1 MADEQSQESLEPGAT
16 RRWRSRLAG
25 FSLWLLAIILMA
37 AAVVYQRTTGPTY
50 PKWGSFSVGG
60 ETFDY
65 ELIRSQETTRAAVVL
80 LPDPGPSVSGT
91 LSWRR
96 YPLKEPFTAT
106 PLRRDAMRVIAAAEA
121 ARRERLAT
129 ELQGKLFAAMAKQP
143 AAGKLEYYIVL
154 DTSAGSLRIPQRD
167 DENIVMRYKD
177 PVPAGILIPHIVFVF
192 LAVLTGMRA
201 GLSALVQPG
210 TVRRY
215 AWVALT
221 GMTIGG
227 MIFGPIVQK
236 YAFGTFWA
244 GFPRGCDLT
253 DNKMLIMWLAWIA
266 AVSAIGLRARP
277 REGPGRVVVILA
289 AIVMM
294 VVYLIPH
301 SMSGSELDYTKLEQG
316 VPAREAIGTGGK

>member
-1 MADEQSQESLEPGAT
+1 VAEQRNHESPERGTT

-25 FSLWLLAIILMA
+25 FSLWLLAIFLMA

-50 PKWGSFSVGG
+50 PKRGNFSVGN

-65 ELIRSQETTRAAVVL
+65 ELVRSQETTRAAVVQ
-80 LPDPGPSVSGT
+80 LPDPGSSVTGT
-91 LSWRR
+91 LFWRR
-96 YPLKEPFTAT
+96 YPLEEPFTAT
-106 PLRRDAMRVIAAAEA
+106 PLQRDATASPGR
-121 ARRERLAT
+121 
-129 ELQGKLFAAMAKQP
+129 LFAPLPKQP

-154 DTSAGSLRIPQRD
+154 DAPAGSIRIPRPD
-167 DENIVMRYKD
+167 GENIVMRYKD

-215 AWVALT
+215 AWIALA

-227 MIFGPIVQK
+227 IIFGPLVQK
-236 YAFGTFWA
+236 YAFGTYWA
-244 GFPRGCDLT
+244 GFPRGYDLT
-253 DNKMLIMWLAWIA
+253 DNKMLVMWLAWIA
-266 AVSAIGLRARP
+266 AVGALGLWSGRRDRA
-277 REGPGRVVVILA
+277 GRIVVVLA

-316 VPAREAIGTGGK
+316 VPAREAIGTGEK